1 MRWKREVLSW
11 MWLDSRLHL
20 HSNRELRLENCRRV
34 LEYNDVLVRLETRD
48 LRVAVWGAKL
58 RVHDYKDNSV
68 LVCGRIDEVRLEE
81 RR

>member
-1 MRWKREVLSW
+1 MRWKREFLSY

-34 LEYNDVLVRLETRD
+34 LEYHDVLVRLETRD
-48 LRVAVWGAKL
+48 LRVSVWGAGL
-58 RVHDYKDNSV
+58 RVSDYKDNST
-68 LVCGRIDEVRLEE
+68 LVRGRIDEIKLEE